1 MSGHS
6 KWSSIKHKKAAQDAR
21 RGKTFT
27 KLIREISTAAR
38 VGGGDPDHNPRLR
51 TAILSARAANMPS
64 DNIDRAIKKGTGDIP
79 GILYEEATYEAYGP
93 GGVAILI
100 ETLTDNKNR
109 TVAEVRHLLAKHGG
123 SMADA
128 GSVAWMFSSKGL
140 MQVKTSQKSE
150 DELLE
155 LVLEAGAD
163 DMESAGEFFE
173 ITTEPHDLDGVRE
186 VLEGAAVEILEAEVA
201 KVPKSIIPV
210 TGKEARQL
218 LKLMNAIEDQDDVQ
232 KVWANFDIP
241 DEELEA
247 AEHVA

>member
-38 VGGGDPDHNPRLR
+38 LSGGDPEHNPRLR
-51 TAILSARAANMPS
+51 TAVLSARAANMPS

-79 GILYEEATYEAYGP
+79 GVVYEEATYEAYGP

-109 TVAEVRHLLAKHGG
+109 TVAEIRHLLAKHGG
-123 SMADA
+123 NMADA
-128 GSVAWMFSSKGL
+128 GSVSWMFDPKG
-140 MQVKTSQKSE
+140 QIRVKTSEKDE

-155 LVLEAGAD
+155 LILEAGAD

-173 ITTEPHDLDGVRE
+173 ITTEPHDIDRVKQ
-186 VLEGAAVEILEAEVA
+186 VLEGAALQIFEAEVA
-201 KVPKSIIPV
+201 KVPKSIVPV
-210 TGKEARQL
+210 TGKDARQL

-232 KVWANFDIP
+232 KAWANFDIP

-247 AEHVA
+247 AEQEA

>member
-21 RGKTFT
+21 RGKAFT
-27 KLIREISTAAR
+27 RLIREISTAAR
-38 VGGGDPDHNPRLR
+38 LGGGDPDHNPRLR
-51 TAILSARAANMPS
+51 TAMLGARAANMPS

-79 GILYEEATYEAYGP
+79 GVMYEEATYEAYGP

-109 TVAEVRHLLAKHGG
+109 TVAEIRHLLTKHGG

-128 GSVAWMFSSKGL
+128 GSVSWMFDPKGL
-140 MQVKTSQKSE
+140 IRVETSEKSE

-163 DMESAGEFFE
+163 DMESAEEFLE
-173 ITTEPHDLDGVRE
+173 ITTEPQDIEGVKQ
-186 VLEGAAVEILEAEVA
+186 VLEGAALQILEAEVA
-201 KVPKSIIPV
+201 KVPKSIVPV
-210 TGKEARQL
+210 TGRDARQL
-218 LKLMNAIEDQDDVQ
+218 LRLMNAIEDQDDVQ

-247 AEHVA
+247 AEQEP